1 MPNITEPTKEEIE
14 QVISTGNLNELLH
27 KQETSW
33 FEFREKH
40 YATTAPDPGGSK
52 AKYELAKDCS
62 SIANSGGGY
71 IFIGL
76 KPAISESQ
84 MTEYVSE
91 IPGIVTSDI
100 NLTSWRDSLMH
111 SLMPRFSLEDIEHG
125 YIDSGEGKSV
135 LWMRIP
141 SAEEKGV
148 YPLILHSDQVH
159 LESHKLHGKVIGIYE
174 RHGAEN
180 VQLSPEKI
188 QNYVSQG
195 IAGENT
201 GQPYSQALSRIEAKL
216 DGVMTG
222 QIEATSSLDID
233 DRKNI
238 FLELARRKLG
248 DDSEPFFYIYAGP
261 KTKTKITNFWSPYSD
276 ESSIPYLMKRPPVLR
291 RMGWDLSVADQEYP
305 SAEPGTWEIMNGN
318 RKMLNVTEAGE
329 IFAAGTVNR
338 FLNWGLDELAQ
349 SSQSYGVLINEYA
362 LSEYLAMFFSFLQEV
377 AQKLNVEDIRYEVR
391 LGFVNMGGLSVGL
404 HEPVMPGIPSNGT
417 IGPMRDPSE
426 WVLDEIEPLK
436 PYINAGFAIQE
447 IVRAGFGGT
456 EDSEY
461 FFREDGHLVFDH
473 TSYIRQ

>member
-1 MPNITEPTKEEIE
+1 MPSIQEPTRELIE
-14 QVISTGNLNELLH
+14 QVISEGNVENLLN

-40 YATTAPDPGGSK
+40 YATTAPEPGGSK

-76 KPAISESQ
+76 RPAISESQ
-84 MTEYVSE
+84 MTEYVAAV
-91 IPGIVTSDI
+91 PGITSSEI

-111 SLMPRFSLEDIEHG
+111 SLLPRFSLEDIEHD
-125 YIDSGEGKSV
+125 YIELDGGKSV

-148 YPLILHSDQVH
+148 YPLIVHSDQAQ
-159 LESHKLHGKVIGIYE
+159 LEGHRLHGKVIGIYE

-188 QNYVSQG
+188 QSYVSQG
-195 IAGENT
+195 IANENT
-201 GQPYSQALSRIEAKL
+201 GQPYSQTLSRIEAKL
-216 DGVMTG
+216 DGIMDG
-222 QIEATSSLDID
+222 QVNATPSLDID
-233 DRKNI
+233 ERKSK
-238 FLELARRKLG
+238 FLEIARRKIG
-248 DDSEPFFYIYAGP
+248 DDEEPFFYIYAGP
-261 KTKTKITNFWSPYSD
+261 KSKTKIENFWSPYTD

-305 SAEPGTWEIMNGN
+305 SAEPGAWEIMNGN

-329 IFAAGTVNR
+329 IFAAGTLNH
-338 FLNWGLDELAQ
+338 FLSWGLDELAQ
-349 SSQSYGVLINEYA
+349 RSQAYGILINEYA
-362 LSEYLAMFFSFLQEV
+362 LSEYLAMFFSFVQEI
-377 AQKLNVEDIRYEVR
+377 AQKLNTEDVRYEVR
-391 LGFVNMGGLSVGL
+391 FGFVNTSGVSVGL

-426 WVLDEIEPLK
+426 WTIEEIEPLK

-447 IVRAGFGGT
+447 IIRAGFGGT
-456 EDSEY
+456 QDSEY
-461 FFREDGHLVFDH
+461 FIRENGHLVFDH
-473 TSYIRQ
+473 TSYTRS